1 MQRTLLDKL
10 CCPFDKGDLN
20 IKIYNELEDGEI
32 HEGLLTCPTCQRY
45 YPIVYGIAIMT
56 PDEYR
61 QMELEQP
68 LLQKWGVELQIEG
81 DRFRLEE
88 NIEQPLKQKT

>member
-10 CCPFDKGDLN
+10 CCPFDKGDLH
-20 IKIYNELEDGEI
+20 IKIFNELEDGEI
-32 HEGLLTCPTCQRY
+32 HEGLLTCPACKRY

-68 LLQKWGVELQIEG
+68 LLQKWGVELQIAG

-88 NIEQPLKQKT
+88 NAQQPLKQNT

>member
-1 MQRTLLDKL
+1 MQRKLLNKL
-10 CCPFDKGDLN
+10 CCPFDKGDLQ

-32 HEGLLTCPTCQRY
+32 HEGLLTCPACQRY
-45 YPIVYGIAIMT
+45 FPVVYGIPIMT

-68 LLQKWGVELQIEG
+68 LLQKWGIELQIEG

-88 NIEQPLKQKT
+88 NNRTT

>member
-10 CCPFDKGDLN
+10 CCPFDKGDLQ
-20 IKIYNELEDGEI
+20 IKIFNELEDGEI

-45 YPIVYGIAIMT
+45 FPIVYGIAIMT

-68 LLQKWGVELQIEG
+68 ILQKWGVELQIAG
-81 DRFRLEE
+81 DRFILEE
-88 NIEQPLKQKT
+88 NAQQPLKQNI

>member
-10 CCPFDKGDLN
+10 CCPFDKGDLL
-20 IKIYNELEDGEI
+20 IKIFNELEDGEI
-32 HEGLLTCPTCQRY
+32 HEGLLTCPSCKRY

-68 LLQKWGVELQIEG
+68 LLQKWGVVLQIEG

-88 NIEQPLKQKT
+88 NAQQPLKQNT